1 MAKETKSVRLEL
13 AVEKRTIVG
22 KGVKK
27 LRREGKLPANVY
39 GEDFVSQSVSVDRIA
54 FTKIFR
60 HAKETHVISLSLDGK
75 EIPVLIQNTQK
86 HPLSGNILH
95 VDFRKVNLKK
105 KIEASVPFLFTGESE
120 AVAKKGGDLI
130 TQTTHLTVEALPDD
144 LPESIEID
152 LTKLAEIGDEIKI
165 ADLPKDAKYEVI
177 DEPEKV
183 IVRVNEHKEESIE
196 PDLESATPEVE
207 GEAATP
213 ADGEEGAEASEGGET
228 APTEGDAAP
237 EENKEG

>member
-1 MAKETKSVRLEL
+1 MAKTTKPVRLEL
-13 AVEKRTIVG
+13 SVEARTIVG

-39 GEDFVSQSVSVDRIA
+39 GEDFASQSVTVDRIE
-54 FTKIFR
+54 FTKVYR
-60 HAKETHVISLSLDGK
+60 HAKETGVITVHVDGK
-75 EIPVLIQNTQK
+75 DVPVLIQNTQK

-105 KIEASVPFLFTGESE
+105 KIEASVPFLFVGESE
-120 AVAKKGGDLI
+120 AATKKGGDLI

-152 LTKLAEIGDEIKI
+152 LTKLVEVGDEIKI
-165 ADLPKDAKYEVI
+165 SDLPKNAAYEVM

-183 IVRVNEHKEESIE
+183 IVRVNLHVEESVE
-196 PDLESATPEVE
+196 PDLESAIPEVE
-207 GEAATP
+207 GEAA
-213 ADGEEGAEASEGGET
+213 AEGEEGAAEGEQTPAAEGEA
-228 APTEGDAAP
+228 A
-237 EENKEG
+237 EEPAKE

>member
-1 MAKETKSVRLEL
+1 MAKTTTERRALP
-13 AVEKRTIVG
+13 VEKRTIVG

-39 GEDFVSQSVSVDRIA
+39 GEDFVSQAVTVDRIA
-54 FTKIFR
+54 FTKVYR
-60 HAKETHVISLSLDGK
+60 HAKETHVITLSFDGK

-86 HPLSGNILH
+86 HPLSNAVLH
-95 VDFRKVNLKK
+95 IDFRKVNLKK
-105 KIEASVPFLFTGESE
+105 KIEASVPFLFVGESE

-130 TQTTHLTVEALPDD
+130 TQTTHVAVEALPDA

-152 LTKLAEIGDEIKI
+152 LTKLVEIGDEIKV
-165 ADLPKDAKYEVI
+165 ADLPKDSNYEVT

-196 PDLESATPEVE
+196 PKLESAEPEQIGETPVE
-207 GEAATP
+207 
-213 ADGEEGAEASEGGET
+213 GEEGAEATESTEAPSDSSE
-228 APTEGDAAP
+228 APA